1 VFRKAWDRST
11 TVDVAVNGFKEAG
24 LFPFNPDV
32 VLRSVKLDPSN
43 IYTSAEDTVTEMGAA
58 QPPASP
64 DAGTSDLPHIS
75 ANAVQPSVSSDR
87 GNADIPHSSDEMIQ
101 GAPCEPREST
111 TESRSNVNPASQS
124 PMSKILVI
132 PKVQETNNNK
142 VKHTPPP
149 KAVTGQ
155 SFVTL

>member
-1 VFRKAWDRST
+1 
-11 TVDVAVNGFKEAG
+11 
-24 LFPFNPDV
+24 
-32 VLRSVKLDPSN
+32 
-43 IYTSAEDTVTEMGAA
+43 MGAA
-58 QPPASP
+58 QPTVSP
-64 DAGTSDLPHIS
+64 DAGNSDIPHIS
-75 ANAVQPSVSSDR
+75 ANAVQPSVSSVS
-87 GNADIPHSSDEMIQ
+87 GNADVSHISDEMIQ
-101 GAPCEPREST
+101 GAPCEPKESA
-111 TESRSNVNPASQS
+111 TESRSDVNPAPQS